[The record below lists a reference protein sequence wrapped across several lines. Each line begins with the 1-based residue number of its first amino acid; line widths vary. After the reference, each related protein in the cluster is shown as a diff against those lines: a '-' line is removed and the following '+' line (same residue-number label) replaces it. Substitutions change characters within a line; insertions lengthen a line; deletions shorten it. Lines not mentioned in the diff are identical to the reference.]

1 MLVDRL
7 NEDMKAAMKARDSL
21 RLGVL
26 RMTLSELK
34 NARIQKQDDLT
45 EDDAVQVVKKAIKSR
60 LESAEQYRLG
70 NREDLA
76 TKEQAEAETL
86 SVYVPEQISGDALRE
101 AVKAAIAETGAASMK
116 DMGKVMKTVIGA
128 HGSQVDGREVQA
140 LVKELLG

>member
-34 NARIQKQDDLT
+34 NARIQKQGDLT
-45 EDDAVQVVKKAIKSR
+45 EDDEVQVIKKAIKSR

-76 TKEQAEAETL
+76 GKETAEAEVL

-101 AVKAAIAETGAASMK
+101 AVRAAIAETGAASMK
-116 DMGKVMKTVIGA
+116 DMGKVMKAVIGA
-128 HGSQVDGREVQA
+128 HGSSVDGREVQA